1 MTILDEPLDDKDCL
15 DFIGLF
21 DSMLLTC
28 EKMKET
34 IKRIQ
39 GSSTKT
45 TFSTCTKDDLCCS
58 DEKKTPSDIA

>member
-1 MTILDEPLDDKDCL
+1 MTTTDEPLNDKDCL

-39 GSSTKT
+39 GSSTKNT
-45 TFSTCTKDDLCCS
+45 SSNRTKDELCCS
-58 DEKKTPSDIA
+58 DEKKTLSDIV

>member
-1 MTILDEPLDDKDCL
+1 MTTTDEPLNDKDCL

-21 DSMLLTC
+21 DSMLRTC

-39 GSSTKT
+39 GSSTKNT
-45 TFSTCTKDDLCCS
+45 SSSVVKDNLNCS
-58 DEKKTPSDIA
+58 DEKKTLSDVA